1 MPRSVARYIA
11 RLRSRSKPIA
21 EKRAVTAEDEPKS
34 FGVYVGGFSNP
45 PTTEQTFLL
54 SRWDVLV
61 LDPMEDGVLH
71 ALSTCGSSST
81 HIIGRLGISTL
92 AKSDGSSSHDDVI
105 RAIDI
110 IAQTLATRF
119 MTPQDMASSSSSAS
133 PFTGVLLA
141 GFEAHFQPPVL
152 NEIAR
157 YIRSL
162 GLDLWLE
169 MGPPAYPTE
178 RECRDI
184 NMELVRGVVCR
195 NSTIRPDGDIQDYF
209 QMTSVRTAM
218 RAIAA
223 QRIPHGP
230 PLMIWE
236 TVDDDVEL
244 QYAVV
249 QRSFNWCRYNSALC
263 WIGSA
268 AALTDAAVSAAASAS
283 EKPLGAL
290 MWLKNEDNMRAHDS
304 WRSNNQ
310 V

>member
-1 MPRSVARYIA
+1 MPRSVARYVA
-11 RLRSRSKPIA
+11 RLRNSSKPIA
-21 EKRAVTAEDEPKS
+21 EKRAVVAENEPKS
-34 FGVYVGGFSNP
+34 FGVYIGSFSNP
-45 PTTEQTFLL
+45 PTSQQACLL
-54 SRWDVLV
+54 SRWDTLL
-61 LDPMEDGVLH
+61 LDPLEDGVLH

-81 HIIGRLGISTL
+81 NIIGRLEISTL

-105 RAIDI
+105 RAIGI
-110 IAQTLATRF
+110 IAQILTTRF
-119 MTPQDMASSSSSAS
+119 TTPQDISSSSSAS

-141 GFEAHFQPPVL
+141 GFKAHFQPPVL
-152 NEIAR
+152 NEVAK

-169 MGPPAYPTE
+169 MAPPAYLTE
-178 RECRDI
+178 RECLDI
-184 NMELVRGVVCR
+184 NMQLVRGIVCR
-195 NSTIRPDGDIQDYF
+195 NCTIRPDGDIQDYF

-223 QRIPHGP
+223 QRVPHGP

-236 TVDDDVEL
+236 TVDDNVKL

-263 WIGSA
+263 CIGSA
-268 AALTDAAVSAAASAS
+268 AAMTDAVSAAASAS

-290 MWLKNEDNMRAHDS
+290 MWLKNEENMRAHDS
-304 WRSNNQ
+304 WRSNDQ

>member
-11 RLRSRSKPIA
+11 RLRSSSKPIA
-21 EKRAVTAEDEPKS
+21 EKRAATVEDEPKS
-34 FGVYVGGFSNP
+34 FGVYVGSFSNP
-45 PTTEQTFLL
+45 PTTQQTWLL
-54 SRWDVLV
+54 SRWDVLI
-61 LDPMEDGVLH
+61 LEPLEDGVLH

-81 HIIGRLGISTL
+81 HIIGRLEISTL
-92 AKSDGSSSHDDVI
+92 AKSDESSSHDDVI
-105 RAIDI
+105 RTIGV
-110 IAQTLATRF
+110 IAQTLSTRF
-119 MTPQDMASSSSSAS
+119 TTAQDLATSSSAS

-141 GFEAHFQPPVL
+141 GFSAHFQPPVL

-162 GLDLWLE
+162 GLDVWLE
-169 MGPPAYPTE
+169 MAPPAYLTE

-184 NMELVRGVVCR
+184 NMELVRGIVCR
-195 NSTIRPDGDIQDYF
+195 NGTIRPDGDIQDYF

-223 QRIPHGP
+223 QRVPHGP

-236 TVDDDVEL
+236 TVDDNVKL

-268 AALTDAAVSAAASAS
+268 AALTDATASAAASMS

-304 WRSNNQ
+304 WRSNDQ